1 MNRKHVKSDM
11 DSGLGSDE
19 DRRGRSTKEQKQ
31 LRNQQL
37 LSGCFIDA
45 ANLSDDAE
53 VDQRRSDERRQGA
66 LLFQTSVPHFS
77 MLQMS
82 NSQEEASN
90 FSGSSD
96 NLSQFPETNT
106 PYNSIVHLDNEEPD
120 AARKSPLGFY
130 VDLSDVPDTPKSQPS
145 SSATKNIFSMVID
158 FEGPKKEKPMK
169 LTSSYAV
176 HKKAKLANKSS
187 LTTKANGSLS
197 SSVSSVNSI
206 SMAGTSRQSEEHDPK
221 LSKGISCEVLSVSLI
236 KKLSISSKSSS
247 STENFEK
254 MSETSAKDSVDEEH
268 IECDNA
274 EKMEENLEGTNREE
288 VFVEN
293 KSRDNNKAD
302 EGSKECNNNLQN
314 QERTEMPVKVEP
326 AAASPHQFVRLS
338 DLECQK
344 PARVDLNFTPRM
356 SRSIPESSWVES
368 PLLMSN
374 SVGYRSAPHPLEP
387 ELTTSR
393 GSDTLSHS
401 FESSTSSSQ
410 PKKMV
415 RRLGTDLLRMF
426 LEEIGPD
433 VTVEVEGHKMKA
445 HKCILASRCQYFA
458 ALVSGNWL
466 EKSGNVISLQG
477 FSYESVYF
485 ALCHIYS
492 GAAHVPDS
500 ISLVELASL
509 ADMLGLEGLKEVVE
523 HALKLRHCHNF
534 HRPCAG
540 CCTGVLEVLPLSAAY
555 GLDELYQRCLHW
567 VTQHFVRVWPSRAF
581 ASLPRELREKCY
593 QQHVVH
599 MTPDKVLETIVQCEK
614 VLSTLPAMRWSEP
627 VSQLVVQLTDACH
640 LYHRQHFAAVLGSRY
655 VAGLDA
661 GLGFGVAQVEDQM
674 LAAAK
679 NLGVEQAC
687 KSYTRCSKMLNQSW
701 SRPFGDML
709 NKIKSQLEQ
718 CLVSQADRLIRSN
731 AWLRLDTALRSRI
744 KELTPALEPAS
755 RLPRATHLRHKKPS
769 ASSAAKSGTSATL
782 NVSSSDSSRNS
793 SPITQQQQQ
802 HAVVGGAGRSNG
814 NTTSLRRSLLLAA
827 KAPQQ
832 QDALGATT
840 KPPPQHKRTNS
851 GGGGISTLTQPT
863 AASAAKSAAARVARE
878 ARQRQAAAQAPQ
890 RLLGRTQP
898 HSLHLQRTSNT
909 TRQSYSSRA
918 TSGLSTTI
926 TSGVSRN
933 SSTTSVG
940 KSREPIRA
948 AGAPKMGAG
957 RCPGGG
963 GGGGSRSSS
972 PMKSD
977 TSRTSSPR
985 KLQENSSGKSSGS
998 RVSSP
1003 VKTATTSKDASAPA
1017 PAPARRNVKNVAS
1030 AASVGS
1036 TTTTSLR
1043 KTAANA
1049 PSAMS
1054 RKEEVH
1060 VQETKS
1066 PAVLQR
1072 SSTFL
1077 KDEPTVLGKII

>member
-1 MNRKHVKSDM
+1 
-11 DSGLGSDE
+11 
-19 DRRGRSTKEQKQ
+19 
-31 LRNQQL
+31 
-37 LSGCFIDA
+37 
-45 ANLSDDAE
+45 
-53 VDQRRSDERRQGA
+53 
-66 LLFQTSVPHFS
+66 
-77 MLQMS
+77 
-82 NSQEEASN
+82 
-90 FSGSSD
+90 
-96 NLSQFPETNT
+96 
-106 PYNSIVHLDNEEPD
+106 
-120 AARKSPLGFY
+120 
-130 VDLSDVPDTPKSQPS
+130 
-145 SSATKNIFSMVID
+145 
-158 FEGPKKEKPMK
+158 
-169 LTSSYAV
+169 
-176 HKKAKLANKSS
+176 
-187 LTTKANGSLS
+187 
-197 SSVSSVNSI
+197 
-206 SMAGTSRQSEEHDPK
+206 
-221 LSKGISCEVLSVSLI
+221 
-236 KKLSISSKSSS
+236 
-247 STENFEK
+247 
-254 MSETSAKDSVDEEH
+254 
-268 IECDNA
+268 
-274 EKMEENLEGTNREE
+274 
-288 VFVEN
+288 
-293 KSRDNNKAD
+293 
-302 EGSKECNNNLQN
+302 
-314 QERTEMPVKVEP
+314 
-326 AAASPHQFVRLS
+326 
-338 DLECQK
+338 
-344 PARVDLNFTPRM
+344 M

-387 ELTTSR
+387 ELTTSQ

-401 FESSTSSSQ
+401 FDSTSSSNQ

-614 VLSTLPAMRWSEP
+614 VVSTLPAMRWSEP

-687 KSYTRCSKMLNQSW
+687 KSYTRCCKMLNQSW

-731 AWLRLDTALRSRI
+731 AWLRLDTTLRSRI
-744 KELTPALEPAS
+744 KELTPTLEPAS

-769 ASSAAKSGTSATL
+769 PSLAKSGTGATL
-782 NVSSSDSSRNS
+782 TVSSSDSSRNS
-793 SPITQQQQQ
+793 SPITQQQQ
-802 HAVVGGAGRSNG
+802 HAVAAGGAGRSNG
-814 NTTSLRRSLLLAA
+814 NATSLRRSLLLAA

-832 QDALGATT
+832 QDALAAA
-840 KPPPQHKRTNS
+840 TNS
-851 GGGGISTLTQPT
+851 GGGGGGSTLTQPT
-863 AASAAKSAAARVARE
+863 AASAAKCAAARVARE

-890 RLLGRTQP
+890 RPSGR
-898 HSLHLQRTSNT
+898 LQRTSNA
-909 TRQSYSSRA
+909 TRQSYSSRT

-926 TSGVSRN
+926 TSGASRN
-933 SSTTSVG
+933 SSTSSVG
-940 KSREPIRA
+940 SREPVA
-948 AGAPKMGAG
+948 SKVGAVRRPDD
-957 RCPGGG
+957 
-963 GGGGSRSSS
+963 SRSSS

-977 TSRTSSPR
+977 ASRTSSPR
-985 KLQENSSGKSSGS
+985 KLQENGSSKNSS

-1003 VKTATTSKDASAPA
+1003 VKTTATTLKNAGGAP
-1017 PAPARRNVKNVAS
+1017 RRHAKNV
-1030 AASVGS
+1030 VGP
-1036 TTTTSLR
+1036 TTTMR
-1043 KTAANA
+1043 KTATVT
-1049 PSAMS
+1049 S

-1060 VQETKS
+1060 VQETK